1 MPRAISNGVELEY
14 DTFGE
19 RRSRPLLLVMGL
31 GTQLIAWEEDFCK
44 KLAERDFYVIRFDNR
59 DVGLSTHLEE
69 FGTPDLAAVMSRQA
83 RPPYTLDDMADD
95 AAGLLDALGI
105 PAAHVVGASMGGFIS
120 QLIAIKHPEKV
131 LTLTSIMS
139 ALGGADDVP
148 ASPEVTAAL
157 LAPPP
162 SDRDGLIEWG
172 VSMSRLL
179 GSPRYFEEE
188 RSRALRVQAVDR
200 AVSLSGPLRQLAAII
215 AAPSRREALGRT
227 SVPVLVVHG
236 DSDPLVPVENGRRTA
251 AAVPGARLV
260 IVPGMG
266 HDLPPQVWAQVVDA
280 ISELAANAASSPE
293 RSASSTRDAGGGQE
307 RGSTGHSRPPT

>member
-1 MPRAISNGVELEY
+1 MPRATSNGVELEY

-31 GTQLIAWEEDFCK
+31 GTQMIAWEEDFCQG
-44 KLAERDFYVIRFDNR
+44 LAERDFYVIRFDNR
-59 DVGLSTHLEE
+59 DVGLSTHLDEL
-69 FGTPDLAAVMSRQA
+69 GTPNLAAVMSKQA
-83 RPPYTLDDMADD
+83 RSPYMLDDMADD

-120 QLIAIKHPEKV
+120 QLLAVKHPEKV

-139 ALGGADDVP
+139 ALGGDDDVA

-162 SDRDGLIEWG
+162 PDRDGLIEWG

-179 GSPRYFEEE
+179 GGPLYFEEE
-188 RSRALRVQAVDR
+188 RSRAMRVRAVDR
-200 AVSLSGPLRQLAAII
+200 AVSLSGTLRQLAAII
-215 AAPSRREALGRT
+215 AAQSRREALGRT
-227 SVPVLVVHG
+227 RVPVLVVHG
-236 DSDPLVPVENGRRTA
+236 DSDPLVPVENGKRTA

-266 HDLPPQVWAQVVDA
+266 HELPPQVWSQVIA
-280 ISELAANAASSPE
+280 EISELAGSADPASSGVD
-293 RSASSTRDAGGGQE
+293 RS
-307 RGSTGHSRPPT
+307 RGETS

>member
-1 MPRAISNGVELEY
+1 MELEY

-31 GTQLIAWEEDFCK
+31 GTQMIAWEEDFCQA
-44 KLAERDFYVIRFDNR
+44 LAERDFYVIRFDNR
-59 DVGLSTHLEE
+59 DVGLSTHLDEL
-69 FGTPDLAAVMSRQA
+69 GTPSLAAVMSKQA
-83 RPPYTLDDMADD
+83 RSPYMLDDMADD

-120 QLIAIKHPEKV
+120 QLLAIKHPEKV

-139 ALGGADDVP
+139 ALGGDDDVA

-162 SDRDGLIEWG
+162 PDRDGLIEWG

-179 GSPRYFEEE
+179 GGPLYFEEE
-188 RSRALRVQAVDR
+188 RSRAMRVRAVDR
-200 AVSLSGPLRQLAAII
+200 AVSLSGTLRQLAAII
-215 AAPSRREALGRT
+215 AAQSRREALGRT
-227 SVPVLVVHG
+227 RVPVLVVHG
-236 DSDPLVPVENGRRTA
+236 DSDPLVPVENGKRTA
-251 AAVPGARLV
+251 AAVRGARLV

-266 HDLPPQVWAQVVDA
+266 HDLPPQVWSQVIA
-280 ISELAANAASSPE
+280 EISELAGSADPASSGVD
-293 RSASSTRDAGGGQE
+293 RS
-307 RGSTGHSRPPT
+307 RGETS